1 MSQGGQGDFIL
12 VYETALCGEEAGR
25 RRVQPPGPCVRRG
38 TVASSLTALPAFCP
52 LITVAPPELWG
63 LQPLGAQVPRWIPG
77 STPSNKHN
85 SHRTGAEDGEW
96 ALLLGRRTGWPGST
110 DAVALQGGR
119 QEVAVCVHVRV
130 CMCVRTRRVLALKH
144 CPLALISAAG
154 PGSPRVTLKGEHPPS

>member
-1 MSQGGQGDFIL
+1 M
-12 VYETALCGEEAGR
+12 
-25 RRVQPPGPCVRRG
+25 QPPGPCVRRG

-52 LITVAPPELWG
+52 LNTVAPPELWG

-130 CMCVRTRRVLALKH
+130 CMCV
-144 CPLALISAAG
+144 
-154 PGSPRVTLKGEHPPS
+154 